1 MKRRY
6 KQLLEKFYKEE
17 NKELIKLLELK
28 LYKKYGTNKKCF
40 ICGNKLLISDLKHYK
55 YLCLNCN
62 ENFYEIE
69 IK

>member
-6 KQLLEKFYKEE
+6 KQLLEKYYNEE
-17 NKELIKLLELK
+17 NEETLKLLKIK

-40 ICGNKLLISDLKHYK
+40 RCGSQLLISDLKHYK

-62 ENFYEIE
+62 ENFYGIE